1 MTRPGI
7 VRLFDEQRWLSNRAI
22 AATFV
27 LAALGVVG
35 YAIYSGLGPLRYAD
49 EEQYLSIA
57 RSLADG
63 DGFSIHGRPSAYRP
77 PVWPLILS
85 ASVLLGIAGSTLV
98 VLSAVLMIAAAALA
112 GLICSSITGSRLGYL
127 VSVVM
132 LVYPLNVY
140 TAATLYPQGLATL
153 LVLALWAVA
162 IKADLNGRKPLSFS
176 ASAGVGL
183 IMACLSV
190 AVPTLVFTAFLAGV
204 WMLWQQRGNRVKFAT
219 VTLLFFAIPVALWAA
234 RNEEQL
240 GEPVLFSTTSGE
252 NLVIGNNPSATGSS
266 GVDIVYPPESIPP
279 PELVEVERDAYFR
292 DAGLTWIENNPAEA
306 ARLYISK
313 TLNYFAPYNKP
324 TTEGRG
330 SDLQMVI
337 AFVAFGAIVAGLIVR
352 ILLRHRLKML
362 RSEWAFLA
370 IFVLNAPFMAIFF
383 TRTRFR
389 QPLDSI
395 LIVEAVV
402 AVVILV
408 AGIRHLQSATTTS
421 GFEDGPA
428 REREASER
436 ES

>member
-7 VRLFDEQRWLSNRAI
+7 VALVEDRRWRSSRLI
-22 AATFV
+22 AVAFGI
-27 LAALGVVG
+27 AALGLVV

-49 EEQYLSIA
+49 EKQYLSIA

-63 DGFSIHGRPSAYRP
+63 GGFSIHGRPSAYRP
-77 PVWPLILS
+77 PVWPLMLS
-85 ASVLLGIAGSTLV
+85 AFVLVGIDGSILV
-98 VLSAVLMIAAAALA
+98 VLSAVFMIAAAALA
-112 GLICSSITGSRLGYL
+112 GWICSSITGSRLGYL
-127 VSVVM
+127 ASVIM

-162 IKADLNGRKPLSFS
+162 IKADINGRKPLSFR
-176 ASAGVGL
+176 ASAGIGL
-183 IMACLSV
+183 LMACLSL

-234 RNEEQL
+234 RNEQQL

-292 DAGLTWIENNPAEA
+292 DAALTWIENNPAEA
-306 ARLYISK
+306 AQLYISK

-330 SDLQMVI
+330 SALQMVVAI
-337 AFVAFGAIVAGLIVR
+337 VAFGAVVVGLVAR
-352 ILLRHRLKML
+352 ILLRHNLKML
-362 RSEWAFLA
+362 PSEWAFLVVFA
-370 IFVLNAPFMAIFF
+370 LNAPFMAIFF

-408 AGIRHLQSATTTS
+408 AGMRHMQAATATS

-428 REREASER
+428 HEREVSER